1 MNVMPGIA
9 WSSEWWSNCD
19 EKVKDQMSHLLVSA
33 GDLSDRVTSAACT
46 AQLSVALIAA
56 EGCGRPSIA
65 NRGPFGQSKPTRDVG
80 ACVSAQRMSVEGE
93 NRVSGRSAGASERL
107 GKLRRIEALLVTVFN
122 VQRIQPLTRVTDM
135 QP

>member
-65 NRGPFGQSKPTRDVG
+65 NRGPFGQSKPTR
-80 ACVSAQRMSVEGE
+80 
-93 NRVSGRSAGASERL
+93 AGASERL